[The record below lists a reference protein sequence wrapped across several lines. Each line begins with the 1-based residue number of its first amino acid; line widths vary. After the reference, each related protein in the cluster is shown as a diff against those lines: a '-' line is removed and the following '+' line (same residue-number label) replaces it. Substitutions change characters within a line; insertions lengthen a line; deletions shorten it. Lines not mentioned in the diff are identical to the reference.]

1 MDIEI
6 FETPITYKNDF
17 HFMKPM
23 FVSWCSDLISP
34 KTYVEVGTWKMG
46 TFEYMNSKL
55 PLTVKMVG
63 FDLFEDAP
71 IEEIAPEKRG
81 LSYNESLDMVR
92 RWDREVVL
100 VKGDTVETL
109 SDKWLSD
116 LLSPV
121 VVYLDGGHSYETV
134 KSDFWNLYEKL
145 DSGLIILDDWV
156 DPTVLGKGLNKYN
169 HIYSFDPNAN
179 FLFRDSTWKL
189 AEELHQDVSIDVK
202 YVFDIFNMGSELE
215 CLGVVVI

>member
-1 MDIEI
+1 
-6 FETPITYKNDF
+6 
-17 HFMKPM
+17 MKPM

-55 PLTVKMVG
+55 PPTVKMVG

-71 IEEIAPEKRG
+71 IEEIAPENRG

-92 RWDREVVL
+92 RWDRVVVL
-100 VKGDTVETL
+100 VKGNTVETL

-145 DSGLIILDDWV
+145 DSGLIILDDWI
-156 DPTVLGKGLNKYN
+156 DPTVLGKGLNKYGY
-169 HIYSFDPNAN
+169 IYSYDPNTN

-202 YVFDIFNMGSELE
+202 YVFDIFNTDSELE
-215 CLGVVVI
+215 CLGVVGI